1 MGCVIAKPS
10 MESPRK
16 GLQKL
21 KSDNG
26 YVKTGGGFAAAR
38 RSTGQRLAPVKT
50 SPKTIQSAS
59 SKKNSSGSGSDG
71 EFFKRKLE
79 LPKTIED
86 DEELVDGWPKWLT
99 DNIPRDALAGLIP
112 KSAES
117 YDKLDKVSQLTSYSV
132 SFLFS

>member
-10 MESPRK
+10 EESPPK

-38 RSTGQRLAPVKT
+38 RSTGQRLVPVND
-50 SPKTIQSAS
+50 SAKTIRSAS
-59 SKKNSSGSGSDG
+59 TKKISSGSGSDG
-71 EFFKRKLE
+71 EFFTRKLE
-79 LPKTIED
+79 LQNTID
-86 DEELVDGWPKWLT
+86 DEEVLVDGWPKWLT

-112 KSAES
+112 KSADS
-117 YDKLDKVSQLTSYSV
+117 YDKLDKVS
-132 SFLFS
+132 